1 MINFQ
6 IHTNGVNVEK
16 KILLLSPHKEEN
28 KKKKLRINANDLSIK
43 TVRFL

>member
-16 KILLLSPHKEEN
+16 KILLLSPHISLSLIKQKQIPFKEE
-28 KKKKLRINANDLSIK
+28 KKKNYLE
-43 TVRFL
+43 